1 MNKQIKYNKFLPNF
15 MRKLVSQKKHLRSTL
30 LSLLTSFLALQIL
43 LGYAALAASS
53 QHYAIGSEATLS
65 YATCLEQ
72 IAEHMRE
79 EGPEEVLSQIQQQ
92 AQTLFDDTYINL
104 SSFMQNNAE
113 VLLADA
119 SLQDAG
125 TAAFLGGK
133 LPPKMLPT
141 AQDAVAM
148 QCASTK
154 ETHPKQAQQK
164 EGGWIG
170 ILMVISY
177 VLGLFSEE

>member
-1 MNKQIKYNKFLPNF
+1 
-15 MRKLVSQKKHLRSTL
+15 MRKLVAQKKHLRSTL
-30 LSLLTSFLALQIL
+30 LSLLTIVLALQVL
-43 LGYAALAASS
+43 LGYAVLAAPS
-53 QHYAIGSEATLS
+53 QYYAIGSEANLS

-79 EGPEEVLSQIQQQ
+79 EGPEAVLSQIQQQ

-119 SLQDAG
+119 SLQNAG
-125 TAAFLGGK
+125 ATAFLGGR
-133 LPPKMLPT
+133 LPLKVLPA

-154 ETHPKQAQQK
+154 KEHPQQAEQK
-164 EGGWIG
+164 EGGWLG

-177 VLGLFSEE
+177 IIGLFSEE